1 MADIIK
7 TATREAWGKALVELG
22 EKNKSVV
29 VLDADL
35 SAATKTGSFKKAF
48 PDRFFNT
55 GIAECN
61 MMGIAAG
68 LAATG
73 YTVFASTFAMFA
85 AGRAF
90 EQVRNSIAYPKLN
103 VKIGANHAGISV
115 GEDGASHQCC
125 EDIALMRSIPGMV
138 IINPADDVEARAAVF
153 ALLSIRDPYICRFGR
168 LAVPRVFEPDHKFEI
183 GKANV
188 IQEGTDVTIIA
199 TRLMLKRGNN
209 SRKHP

>member
-73 YTVFASTFAMFA
+73 ITEVEDIHHIERGYDNLE
-85 AGRAF
+85 R
-90 EQVRNSIAYPKLN
+90 KLQLLGADI
-103 VKIGANHAGISV
+103 VKKSFP
-115 GEDGASHQCC
+115 GASVKK
-125 EDIALMRSIPGMV
+125 AL
-138 IINPADDVEARAAVF
+138 
-153 ALLSIRDPYICRFGR
+153 
-168 LAVPRVFEPDHKFEI
+168 
-183 GKANV
+183 
-188 IQEGTDVTIIA
+188 
-199 TRLMLKRGNN
+199 
-209 SRKHP
+209 